1 MLLNL
6 STDEMLG
13 VWKLKRYFEPLR
25 SDCELSRTD
34 GVDFD
39 RLQMMEMREWYLN
52 LLDNGD
58 LSLLEVSD
66 IARDVALKHLSDGSA
81 TITLP
86 SECRRV
92 VEVKLDG
99 WQRAATIVGSD
110 SPIAALQ
117 RSPYSRGRSE
127 EPVAVVHQGY
137 LHIYTPSSTDSR
149 ISSLKCVAEPADGSY
164 RFDERALATV
174 PADIIQTN

>member
-6 STDEMLG
+6 SSEEMLG

-34 GVDFD
+34 GVDLD

-52 LLDNGD
+52 LLDNGE

-66 IARDVALKHLSDGSA
+66 IARDVALKYQSDGSA
-81 TITLP
+81 TIALP
-86 SECRRV
+86 AECRRV
-92 VEVKLDG
+92 VEVKLEG
-99 WQRAATIVGSD
+99 WQRAAIIAGPD

-127 EPVAVVHQGY
+127 EPVAVVNQGY
-137 LHIYTPSSTDSR
+137 LHIYTPPSTDSR

-164 RFDERALATV
+164 RFDERALATI
-174 PADIIQTN
+174 PADIIETN